1 MKIWMTGEIDS
12 SISEKYRNVR
22 KSLEKEI
29 NEFLSGMDTEID
41 TWMFVS
47 IILRKTDCDF
57 PEIFKY
63 HKSKRRIETRVKI
76 DYDSFLSSDNYMARR
91 LAIGGLLRSLDEIEE
106 VNTIKEDVKIFLEG
120 LRS

>member
-1 MKIWMTGEIDS
+1 MKIWMTGEIDY
-12 SISEKYRNVR
+12 SISEKYRDVR

-29 NEFLSGMDTEID
+29 NEFLSGIDTEID

-47 IILRKTDCDF
+47 IILKKKDCDF

-63 HKSKRRIETRVKI
+63 HKSKRRIESRVEI
-76 DYDSFLSSDNYMARR
+76 DYDSFLSSDNYMARK
-91 LAIGGLLRSLDEIEE
+91 LVIGGLLRSLGEIEE

-120 LRS
+120 L